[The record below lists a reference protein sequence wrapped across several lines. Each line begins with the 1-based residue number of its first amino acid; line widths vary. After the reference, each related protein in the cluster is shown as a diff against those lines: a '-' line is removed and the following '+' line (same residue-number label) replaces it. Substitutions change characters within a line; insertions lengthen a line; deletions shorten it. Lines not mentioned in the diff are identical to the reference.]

1 MNLVIY
7 IILAFFAFL
16 LGFYAGNNKVLK
28 KPSSAAKQQAE
39 IIKLRQE
46 YENFL
51 NYDGSQQ

>member
-1 MNLVIY
+1 MNIVIF
-7 IILAFFAFL
+7 IILTFCAFL
-16 LGFYAGNNKVLK
+16 LGFYAGKNKVIK
-28 KPSSAAKQQAE
+28 KPPTVTKQQAE